1 MARKD
6 GSGTANKKIL
16 SKALM
21 RYQEGRLDEAGV
33 LCRKILKRMPS
44 EPNALHLMGVVQLM
58 NGLRDEAAETL
69 KRAAASDAN
78 NAEIHSNLAS
88 ALNACGQQS
97 DAEESYRRAI
107 RLRPGYPQAHYNLGN
122 LLRQQGKPD
131 EAVAE
136 YRRATELDPSYADAF
151 NNIGAVMEAQ
161 QRAGDAERAFKAA
174 LGADPA
180 HADAGRNLAHLY
192 LTTGRPSDALRQYN
206 EQLTHHPDDTASL
219 NGMGTILADE
229 RRHAEASEAFEKALA
244 LDPDFTDALTNLGN
258 SLCMRHMP
266 EQACEHLAQA
276 VELDPGCVDTITNF
290 GHALRQCGRLDEAID
305 TYEMGLSDDP
315 DSLEANFGAAVTEL
329 SRGRFADGWRYYMAR
344 DSMRARSAEFDRAP
358 LPQDLAGRRVLVVGD
373 QGLGDEL
380 FFLRFMPQ
388 LRKRLAWTAYL
399 PDRRLIP
406 MLERAAIAQCIVGSE
421 GGKEADAGS
430 FDLRLSVGDLPFLL
444 GMTERASIPDAFPIP
459 VLADRRE
466 QIDEHLRSLGPP
478 PYIGVTWRA
487 GTANRK
493 RLLFKDAPIEK
504 FAEALR
510 DAPGTILALQRIP
523 ESGEIHALADHTG
536 REVHDLTKLNDDLE
550 GMLALMA
557 VIDDYVCVS
566 NTNVHLRAA
575 AGRTSR
581 VLVPNPPEFRSMA
594 EGDESPWSPGTRL
607 YRQRIDGGW
616 DEAFE
621 RLRQD
626 MLGDAS

>member
-1 MARKD
+1 MARND
-6 GSGTANKKIL
+6 GSGTANKKTL

-58 NGLRDEAAETL
+58 NGLRGEAAETL
-69 KRAAASDAN
+69 KRAAASDSN

-88 ALNACGQQS
+88 ALNACGQAE
-97 DAEESYRRAI
+97 DAEESYRRAL

-122 LLRQQGKPD
+122 LLRQQGRLE

-136 YRRATELDPSYADAF
+136 YRRATELDPSYADPF
-151 NNIGAVMEAQ
+151 NNTGAIMESQ
-161 QRAGDAERAFKAA
+161 GRMDDAERAFKAA
-174 LGADPA
+174 LGANRT
-180 HADAGRNLAHLY
+180 HADAGRNMAHLY
-192 LTTGRPSDALRQYN
+192 WTTGRPFDALRQYD
-206 EQLTHHPDDTASL
+206 EHLSHHPDDAASL
-219 NGMGTILADE
+219 NGKGVILADE
-229 RRHAEASEAFEKALA
+229 GRFAEASEVLEKALA
-244 LDPDFTDALTNLGN
+244 VQPDFPDALANLGN
-258 SLCMRHMP
+258 ALCMRHMP
-266 EQACEHLAQA
+266 EQACEYLARA

-329 SRGRFADGWRYYMAR
+329 SRGRFADGWRYYMTR
-344 DSMRARSAEFDRAP
+344 DSMRARAAAFDRDP

-399 PDRRLIP
+399 PDPRLIP
-406 MLERAAIAQCIVGSE
+406 MLERAGIAKSIVGD
-421 GGKEADAGS
+421 EAEAGS

-444 GMTERASIPDAFPIP
+444 GMTERDPIPEAFTVP
-459 VLADRRE
+459 VLADRRR
-466 QIDEHLRSLGPP
+466 QIEENLRDLGPP
-478 PYIGVTWRA
+478 PYIGITWRA
-487 GTANRK
+487 GTPNRK
-493 RLLFKDAPIEK
+493 RLLFKEAPIEK

-510 DAPGTILALQRIP
+510 DAPGTVLALQRHP
-523 ESGEIHALADHTG
+523 ESGEIRALADHLG
-536 REVHDLTKLNDDLE
+536 RDVHDLTKLNEDLE

-566 NTNVHLRAA
+566 NTNVHMRAA
-575 AGRTSR
+575 AGRPCR
-581 VLVPNPPEFRSMA
+581 VLTPNPPEFRSMA
-594 EGDESPWSPGTRL
+594 QGDESPWSPGTRL
-607 YRQRIDGGW
+607 YRQGTDGGW
-616 DEAFE
+616 DQAFE
-621 RLRQD
+621 TLKRDL
-626 MLGDAS
+626 LGDAS